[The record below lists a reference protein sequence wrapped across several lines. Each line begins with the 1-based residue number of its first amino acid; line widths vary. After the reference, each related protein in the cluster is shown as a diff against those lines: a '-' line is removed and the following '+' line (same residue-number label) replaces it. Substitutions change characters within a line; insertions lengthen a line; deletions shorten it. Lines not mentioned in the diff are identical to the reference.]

1 MDDYNSYEKFKIFV
15 IYWDCY
21 CIGHAWITHMITKQ
35 KDLKTQELE
44 TLSMRVEKVFFHIQ
58 QLVHEFKDEELIQP
72 FGVYVHEFHST

>member
-1 MDDYNSYEKFKIFV
+1 
-15 IYWDCY
+15 
-21 CIGHAWITHMITKQ
+21 MITKQ